1 MPLND
6 KDRKTITDF
15 RSAFERGRAG
25 DERYGPVSRDDRPDE
40 SVLSSRFSVMDQLWL
55 DLTVRPFIPQ
65 IRVGI
70 VTDDRWKNEELEER
84 IEETGDTMPEF
95 LELGFDEAGLDW
107 REPPVEHFR
116 DQGKYFCFATPLE
129 IASIADLAKPELI
142 ERVQRMFEGYYQAFG
157 AAIARLKAEAANSK

>member
-1 MPLND
+1 MPLTDN
-6 KDRKTITDF
+6 DRKTIADF
-15 RSAFERGRAG
+15 RAAFERHWGGDGRFGAS
-25 DERYGPVSRDDRPDE
+25 VRDDRPDE
-40 SVLSSRFSVMDQLWL
+40 SVLSTRFAIMDRLWL
-55 DLTVRPFIPQ
+55 DLTIRPFIPQ

-107 REPPVEHFR
+107 REPAVEHYR

-129 IASIADLAKPELI
+129 LKMIADLMKPEI
-142 ERVQRMFEGYYQAFG
+142 ADRARRMFEGYYQAFG